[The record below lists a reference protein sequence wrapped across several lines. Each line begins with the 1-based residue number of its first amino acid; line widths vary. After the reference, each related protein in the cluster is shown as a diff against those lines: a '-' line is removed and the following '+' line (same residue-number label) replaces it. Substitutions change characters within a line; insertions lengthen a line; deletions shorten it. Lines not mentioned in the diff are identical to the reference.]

1 MAAVSKKSPVT
12 KKAAVTKKA
21 TVVKAKPKGIQL
33 SAAQWKAYNKSYT
46 SSMSAQALTSASNR
60 FRKYRLK
67 AAIATQASY
76 ARLNRSVQA
85 AAVAA
90 YATRRSYIQSVDGHQ
105 NAALR
110 SRIEIDMY
118 NHQNALGR
126 LQYAQGGEKKYVA
139 RAVARTVDDAQARAH
154 EETVIAAAAR
164 IRKAALKSVSAKK
177 KPVYKKSKN
186 SKVNAIANAAGMK
199 AAAAVKG
206 SGQGGSAKAGSAK
219 AGSAKAPT
227 AKAKAA
233 TQKAS
238 ATAKASA
245 HATASKSAKAA
256 VAKPKGRTAAAGKP
270 GYKNDGFLK
279 YDTYNTWLG
288 KPDTPICVP
297 VAIANHML
305 YTTGL
310 RMTEAFLG
318 RFAFHCG
325 HNPTIEQ
332 ALQALK
338 SLTRNN
344 VDSFMFWYSP
354 VKDAAKY
361 ELCEYAK
368 VPARYAHS
376 QGLVV
381 GYESEYGPHAAL
393 SLGNGTVVSW
403 GQEIPNDADIEEA
416 WMIDWAASGRL

>member
-46 SSMSAQALTSASNR
+46 TSMSAQALTSASNR

-76 ARLNRSVQA
+76 ARLNKSVQA

-90 YATRRSYIQSVDGHQ
+90 YATKRSYIQSVDGHQ

-110 SRIEIDMY
+110 SRIETDMY

-126 LQYAQGGEKKYVA
+126 LQYAQGGEKKYAA

-186 SKVNAIANAAGMK
+186 SKVNAVANAAGMK
-199 AAAAVKG
+199 AAAAV
-206 SGQGGSAKAGSAK
+206 AGSAK
-219 AGSAKAPT
+219 AGSAKAKT
-227 AKAKAA
+227 AS
-233 TQKAS
+233 QKAS
-238 ATAKASA
+238 ATAKATA

-256 VAKPKGRTAAAGKP
+256 VKKPKGRTAAAG
-270 GYKNDGFLK
+270 DGFLM
-279 YDTYNTWLG
+279 YDTRNLWLG

-310 RMTEAFLG
+310 RMTDAFLG
-318 RFAFHCG
+318 RFAYHCG

-332 ALQALK
+332 ALKVLK
-338 SLTRNN
+338 SLTRSN
-344 VDSFMFWYSP
+344 VDSFMFWYAP

-393 SLGNGTVVSW
+393 SLGDGTVVSW
-403 GQEIPNDADIEEA
+403 GQEIPNDAEIEEA